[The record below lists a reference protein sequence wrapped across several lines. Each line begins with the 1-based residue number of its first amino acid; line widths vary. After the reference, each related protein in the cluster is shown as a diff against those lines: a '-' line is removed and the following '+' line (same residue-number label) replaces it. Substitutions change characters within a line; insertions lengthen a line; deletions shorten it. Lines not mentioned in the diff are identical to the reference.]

1 MSKAKE
7 ASAPRTGKPRD
18 ANKTRRR
25 RSTEN
30 VRHLII
36 EAARE
41 VFAERGY
48 DGATTREI
56 ARRAQTTT
64 VMLFRHFGSKEQLF
78 QQAVFEPFE
87 QYLQSRIQQIVYS
100 PLRPTGY
107 TAVSE
112 YVGGMSRL
120 VSENRELLL
129 ALLAGHAFSLLN
141 APVSNGN
148 ALQDYLQHSE
158 SSLHEMNID
167 LGIDVDLGVR
177 FGFALVLAVNLF
189 EDRLFNDDHSEKE
202 RTRRLDNL
210 TRFICGGLQGLGD
223 TNGGSLT
230 NPSNSE

>member
-1 MSKAKE
+1 MPKTTTSQPRRSRRKP
-7 ASAPRTGKPRD
+7 SARKSRT
-18 ANKTRRR
+18 R
-25 RSTEN
+25 RSTER
-30 VRHLII
+30 VRHLIL
-36 EAARE
+36 EAARG

-56 ARRAQTTT
+56 ARRAKTTT

-87 QYLQSRIQQIVYS
+87 QYLQSRIQQVVYS

-107 TAVSE
+107 IAVSE

-129 ALLAGHAFSLLN
+129 ALLAGHAFSKLN

-158 SSLHEMNID
+158 SSLHDMNID

-189 EDRLFNDDHSEKE
+189 EGWLFNDDHSEAE
-202 RTRRLDNL
+202 RIRRLDNL

-223 TNGGSLT
+223 TNGDPPTEPRDNG
-230 NPSNSE
+230 